1 MHKSNERCV
10 WTTCFETVFFF
21 AVLTVFCFG
30 GCDTNIDS
38 SQDPDWQANNS
49 EADIASDDGKSQSKD
64 PKEDELLEGY
74 ERTGEASVS
83 WRVTCMGD
91 SKVGYS
97 QVTEQELK
105 SPTGERFILVELK
118 DKTRVKRF
126 KQKTNQSYS
135 CRSLLDGEGKLIGFV
150 SELDAGSGLLTTRG
164 RVKGDR
170 LRLETA
176 NRAETQIDS
185 VAWQAS
191 YRGHGADELSLRETP
206 LKPGETR
213 TIEMLAPLVHQVMKV
228 TWKAKD
234 YADVVLPDGKTM
246 KLLEIEE
253 TSALPAISIEGTRW
267 VDEKGL
273 VWMVSLPTLAQTTY
287 RTTEANALADDGGA
301 FDLGIASVVK
311 AEFPA
316 GVKDDPH
323 GSKRVV
329 YQAKLK
335 RANPAKSFLQGT
347 TQSIRQVDDRTIEVD
362 VIAVRPNEPME
373 IEMRS
378 DVPPVA
384 GDIEP
389 NALIQSKDSRVLAL
403 AKEVAPADPWKMAQ
417 AAEKLVF
424 QRIKKKNFSQAIAS
438 AADVAEHLE
447 GDCTEHAV
455 LLAAICRAKGI
466 PARVAIGLVHFEHG
480 FGYHMWTEVW
490 IGERWVPLDA
500 TLGRGGI
507 GAAHLKVA
515 NSNLKGASPLAS
527 FLPVVPLLSQLEL
540 NVLSAE

>member
-91 SKVGYS
+91 SKVGFS

-287 RTTEANALADDGGA
+287 RTTEANALAVRSTWESRRLLRPS
-301 FDLGIASVVK
+301 FRLASRTIRTGRS
-311 AEFPA
+311 E
-316 GVKDDPH
+316 
-323 GSKRVV
+323 S
-329 YQAKLK
+329 
-335 RANPAKSFLQGT
+335 
-347 TQSIRQVDDRTIEVD
+347 SIRRNSSVRTQ
-362 VIAVRPNEPME
+362 PS
-373 IEMRS
+373 RS
-378 DVPPVA
+378 CKAPRNRSGRSMIGRLRSTLSPFA
-384 GDIEP
+384 P
-389 NALIQSKDSRVLAL
+389 TSR
-403 AKEVAPADPWKMAQ
+403 W
-417 AAEKLVF
+417 
-424 QRIKKKNFSQAIAS
+424 RS
-438 AADVAEHLE
+438 
-447 GDCTEHAV
+447 
-455 LLAAICRAKGI
+455 R
-466 PARVAIGLVHFEHG
+466 
-480 FGYHMWTEVW
+480 
-490 IGERWVPLDA
+490 
-500 TLGRGGI
+500 
-507 GAAHLKVA
+507 
-515 NSNLKGASPLAS
+515 
-527 FLPVVPLLSQLEL
+527 
-540 NVLSAE
+540 